1 MFEQAQFFLSKSLG
15 GKHFLCTFA
24 LSIRKKTMIG
34 IINYGKNEGRCMMV
48 GLKEE
53 ELRLMTRLVKDYARE
68 IAADVEC
75 KKYSKEEG
83 DMVFSLNRRL
93 SEAKVIDD

>member
-1 MFEQAQFFLSKSLG
+1 MIFLSKSLG

-24 LSIRKKTMIG
+24 LSIRKRTMIG
-34 IINYGKNEGRCMMV
+34 IVNYGKNEGRCMLV
-48 GLKEE
+48 GLKED
-53 ELRLMTRLVKDYARE
+53 ELRLIKRLVKDYARE

-83 DMVFSLNRRL
+83 DIVFSLNRRL
-93 SEAKVIDD
+93 SDAKIIDD

>member
-1 MFEQAQFFLSKSLG
+1 MG

-34 IINYGKNEGRCMMV
+34 IVNYGKKNEGRCMLV
-48 GLKEE
+48 GLKED
-53 ELRLMTRLVKDYARE
+53 ELRLIKRLVKDYARE

-83 DMVFSLNRRL
+83 DMAFSLNRRL
-93 SEAKVIDD
+93 SEAKLIDD